1 MLGSTEITAATGEQV
16 TYMATLA
23 QVLPVLVL
31 GVALESRIIHWIGGT
46 IAGTL
51 VFLGVFGEGFA
62 LIWLAG
68 VAYSVDNP
76 RVVEALPT
84 FRVIAEGSCFLML
97 GLFQLFAITALVKVR
112 RQRTAETSET

>member
-1 MLGSTEITAATGEQV
+1 MLGSTDVTAATSEQV

-31 GVALESRIIHWIGGT
+31 AVALESRIVNWIGGP

-51 VFLGVFGEGFA
+51 VCLGILGEFFA

-76 RVVEALPT
+76 RVVDALPT
-84 FRVIAEGSCFLML
+84 FRFIAEGACFLVL
-97 GLFQLFAITALVKVR
+97 ALFQVFAVTALVRRR
-112 RQRTAETSET
+112 RQRTTM